1 LKGDDDE
8 HFIEESAALGSAL
21 EKGLGS
27 PKRSYRFSGVYR
39 IEVRTHF
46 RHRFKTKGIKRTKTT
61 GVNKKNKPAKKRLAK
76 KAGGKGLPKSGPKT
90 KVQKIKKS
98 PEALAV
104 YLKTPGA
111 PSGRQSGD
119 LQQLSTDQS
128 ADSESVTE
136 LLEEGNPL
144 EAGVVS
150 GVEAAESDESEVR
163 THQRPQ
169 DDVPSEY
176 LDEVQRRYR

>member
-1 LKGDDDE
+1 M
-8 HFIEESAALGSAL
+8 
-21 EKGLGS
+21 
-27 PKRSYRFSGVYR
+27 
-39 IEVRTHF
+39 
-46 RHRFKTKGIKRTKTT
+46 KRTKTT
-61 GVNKKNKPAKKRLAK
+61 GVSKKNAALKKRLAK
-76 KAGGKGLPKSGPKT
+76 KAGRKGPPKSGSKK
-90 KVQKIKKS
+90 KVQQTKKS
-98 PEALAV
+98 PETLAV

-119 LQQLSTDQS
+119 LQELSTDQG

-136 LLEEGNPL
+136 LLEEGNPF

-163 THQRPQ
+163 THEVPQ

-176 LDEVQRRYR
+176 LDEVQRRYRRH

>member
-1 LKGDDDE
+1 MK
-8 HFIEESAALGSAL
+8 
-21 EKGLGS
+21 
-27 PKRSYRFSGVYR
+27 
-39 IEVRTHF
+39 
-46 RHRFKTKGIKRTKTT
+46 
-61 GVNKKNKPAKKRLAK
+61 
-76 KAGGKGLPKSGPKT
+76 
-90 KVQKIKKS
+90 KKS
-98 PEALAV
+98 PETLGV

-119 LQQLSTDQS
+119 LQGLSTHPG

-136 LLEEGNPL
+136 LLEEGNPF

-163 THQRPQ
+163 THEVPQ

-176 LDEVQRRYR
+176 LDEVQRRYRRH